1 MELLEILI
9 ITLITTL
16 LIITLG
22 NVKRQ
27 NDQIIIFLVLL
38 AGLMIIN
45 LCKKEHFRLQNPK
58 ILELEKKIFT
68 QRDKDQKF
76 YEFIDPRK
84 VLKSFIELYNPKS
97 KPVYKLLSRYL
108 SVISFILS
116 KSFLKRYRSI
126 S

>member
-58 ILELEKKIFT
+58 TLELEKKMFN
-68 QRDKDQKF
+68 QRDIDQNF
-76 YEFIDPRK
+76 YESIDPRRD
-84 VLKSFIELYNPKS
+84 LKNFKELLNPES
-97 KPVYKLLSRYL
+97 KPVYRTRL
-108 SVISFILS
+108 FN
-116 KSFLKRYRSI
+116 
-126 S
+126 

>member
-58 ILELEKKIFT
+58 ILELEKKMFN

-76 YEFIDPRK
+76 YKSNDPRRR
-84 VLKSFIELYNPKS
+84 LENFIELLNPVS
-97 KPVYKLLSRYL
+97 KPDYSTRL
-108 SVISFILS
+108 FN
-116 KSFLKRYRSI
+116 
-126 S
+126 

>member
-58 ILELEKKIFT
+58 ILEL
-68 QRDKDQKF
+68 
-76 YEFIDPRK
+76 
-84 VLKSFIELYNPKS
+84 LN
-97 KPVYKLLSRYL
+97 
-108 SVISFILS
+108 ILS
-116 KSFLKRYRSI
+116 GFPDNPAIIAPTIITDEIAFVTDIRGVCSDGVTLQTT
-126 S
+126 

>member
-58 ILELEKKIFT
+58 ILELVKKMFN
-68 QRDKDQKF
+68 QRDTDQKF
-76 YEFIDPRK
+76 YGFIDPRRC
-84 VLKSFIELYNPKS
+84 LKNFKELLNPVS
-97 KPVYKLLSRYL
+97 KPD
-108 SVISFILS
+108 
-116 KSFLKRYRSI
+116 YRTRLFN
-126 S
+126 

>member
-58 ILELEKKIFT
+58 ILELEKKMFN

-84 VLKSFIELYNPKS
+84 VLKRFIELYNPKS
-97 KPVYKLLSRYL
+97 KPVYSTRL
-108 SVISFILS
+108 FN
-116 KSFLKRYRSI
+116 
-126 S
+126 

>member
-58 ILELEKKIFT
+58 ILELEKKMFN
-68 QRDKDQKF
+68 QRDTDQNF
-76 YEFIDPRK
+76 YKSIDPRRC
-84 VLKSFIELYNPKS
+84 LKNFKELLNPVS
-97 KPVYKLLSRYL
+97 KPDYSTRL
-108 SVISFILS
+108 FN
-116 KSFLKRYRSI
+116 
-126 S
+126 

>member
-84 VLKSFIELYNPKS
+84 VLKSFKVLLNPVS
-97 KPVYKLLSRYL
+97 KPDYSTRL
-108 SVISFILS
+108 FN
-116 KSFLKRYRSI
+116 
-126 S
+126 